1 MSGVTNNPDGKNQYK
16 DCPSK
21 GDLKTAEL
29 LRDYHHAGK
38 TNRDLVSNLLRRD
51 HGISMSPAT
60 VARRWKAMALVG
72 STATTRDMAPEV
84 RRQYVADACAK
95 DPAARQGVGSIRE
108 NVRLDSKVHLTYKCI
123 REEMRVLNPGAFAT
137 RDPNSKKIHRTNLV
151 SPGPHAEWSAD
162 GHDKLKEAG
171 YPIWG
176 IRDKWSR
183 KWIGLWV
190 VPCNRTLE
198 IIGYC
203 YLSAIL
209 NVGGR
214 PEQSTTDCGSETTL
228 MYGLAMALAEFARQA
243 AAAGEAGGGG
253 DGDAEADDEGPV
265 HQFLKSI
272 RNITIERGWVSL
284 KTVVVDNLR
293 MWWRLL

>member
-272 RNITIERGWVSL
+272 RNITIERGC
-284 KTVVVDNLR
+284 
-293 MWWRLL
+293 